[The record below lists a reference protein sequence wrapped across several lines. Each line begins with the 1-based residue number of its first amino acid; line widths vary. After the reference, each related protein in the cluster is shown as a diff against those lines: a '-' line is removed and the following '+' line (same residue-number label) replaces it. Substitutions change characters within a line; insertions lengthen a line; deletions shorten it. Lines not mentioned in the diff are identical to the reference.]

1 MRLEQETARRGNAP
15 VVITTVLSLLVVAA
29 AVAAVAWLVLRSPSE
44 AVDRAE
50 RLEPVG
56 TALPAPTEQ
65 PTLPTPIPTVPSE
78 PAAPGFTG
86 DAPEAS
92 GLPTVAAPREAE
104 SGPQDAG
111 PTPTPRVVA
120 LPTALPATLPP
131 AQPTPLPAPT
141 LPPAVAVEAVPVEAL
156 EPVEVVQSAPTAA
169 AEPAGDAPER
179 DSRPE
184 PDEVDDD
191 PFNIFGDGD
200 GNGSRIVP
208 AQNEALERARAL
220 QDDDSDD
227 DRGSSDAPGVP
238 VIEPAEAATITEGR
252 DGSMEIVVPDVDAM
266 IDEIT
271 AQVTDPDRNPN
282 VGDAGRDE
290 EGDRN
295 RDEDNRNADD
305 GDDERNEG
313 ERSSA
318 RNRDDDGRSSSP
330 ARNRGRSARERIISD
345 RIGRD
350 SNSRSGRDEG
360 IPSIVPGGSG
370 SNEDPT
376 DDCFPF
382 C

>member
-15 VVITTVLSLLVVAA
+15 ALITTVLSLLVVAA

-44 AVDRAE
+44 AVDSAE

-65 PTLPTPIPTVPSE
+65 PALPTPIPPELSE

-104 SGPQDAG
+104 SVPQDAG

-120 LPTALPATLPP
+120 LPTAAPPTLPA

-141 LPPAVAVEAVPVEAL
+141 LPPAVPVEAVPVVAL
-156 EPVEVVQSAPTAA
+156 EPVEVAQPAPTAA
-169 AEPAGDAPER
+169 AEPAADTPER
-179 DSRPE
+179 ERRSE
-184 PDEVDDD
+184 PAEVDDD

-200 GNGSRIVP
+200 GNGSGIVP
-208 AQNEALERARAL
+208 AQNDALERARAL
-220 QDDDSDD
+220 QDDDGNDEE
-227 DRGSSDAPGVP
+227 RGGAPP
-238 VIEPAEAATITEGR
+238 VIEPAAIASITEGR

-271 AQVTDPDRNPN
+271 AQVTDPNRNPN

-290 EGDRN
+290 NADRN
-295 RDEDNRNADD
+295 RDEDSRNRDD
-305 GDDERNEG
+305 GDDPDDG
-313 ERSSA
+313 DRSAA
-318 RNRDDDGRSSSP
+318 RNRDDGGRGSSP
-330 ARNRGRSARERIISD
+330 ARSRARSVRERIIND

-350 SNSRSGRDEG
+350 SDSRSDRGNG
-360 IPSIVPGGSG
+360 VPSIVPGGSRDD
-370 SNEDPT
+370 EDIT